1 MKRNKLKGLLKETFT
16 FHLWGLGGFFFF
28 LPLLGVGGSA
38 AAQNL
43 EDYLMIAA
51 ENNPGIQAAYAEFEA
66 ALQQAPQVKSLPD
79 PTLTVSAFGRMVET
93 RLGPQEARFSLMQM
107 FPWFGTLSAK
117 EDAATLMAEAR
128 FQAYLDA
135 RNELFYKVSEQFFKL
150 YELEK
155 QLQFQNDNVMIL
167 QNYKDLALAQVRS
180 GNGAM
185 ADVLQTDLVV
195 EETLTATEI
204 LELQKRPLQTQF
216 NVLLNRDKETAV
228 AIPDTL
234 EVIPGSSEFEPV
246 SFEEHPRI
254 VEVEKRLSAARS
266 QEEVARKEG
275 MPTVGLGID
284 YVIIGE
290 RMDMAVD
297 NNGQDAVMPML
308 SVSLPIFRK
317 KYKAAQKEAQF
328 MQESY
333 AHQKEEVEN
342 ALSSEYE
349 SVIFEIEKSQKMLK
363 LNRRQIENMDRI
375 LNLQLSSYRGEGSG
389 FEEVLRIRQELLRY
403 QLEIAGAEK
412 EYFTAIA
419 RKNYITGNSFEYENQ
434 E

>member
-1 MKRNKLKGLLKETFT
+1 MKLIHKIIRSLKDSFKFP
-16 FHLWGLGGFFFF
+16 LWGLGGFFFF
-28 LPLLGVGGSA
+28 LGMGGNIS
-38 AAQNL
+38 AQNL

-51 ENNPGIQAAYAEFEA
+51 ENNPGIKAAYAEFEA

-79 PTLTVSAFGRMVET
+79 PTLTLSAFGSMVET

-107 FPWFGTLSAK
+107 FPWFGTLSAR
-117 EDAATLMAEAR
+117 EDAATLLAEAR
-128 FQAYLDA
+128 FQAYLEA
-135 RNELFYKVSEQFFKL
+135 RNELFYKVSEQYFKL
-150 YELEK
+150 YEQEK
-155 QLQFQNDNVMIL
+155 QLQFQRDNVQIL

-185 ADVLQTDLVV
+185 ADVLQTDLIV
-195 EETLTATEI
+195 EEIRTTTEI
-204 LELQKRPLQTQF
+204 LELQKKPLQTQF
-216 NVLLNRDKETAV
+216 NFLLNREKEMPV
-228 AIPDTL
+228 VIPDTL
-234 EVIPGSSEFEPV
+234 AMIPGTSEFVPV
-246 SFEEHPRI
+246 SFENHPRI

-275 MPTVGLGID
+275 MPNVGLGID

-297 NNGQDAVMPML
+297 NSGQDAVMPML

-333 AHQKEEVEN
+333 AHRKEEVEN

-349 SVIFEIEKSQKMLK
+349 VVVFEMEKSRKMLQ
-363 LNRRQIENMDRI
+363 LFRRQIENTNRI
-375 LNLQLSSYRGEGSG
+375 LNLQLSSYRSAGAG

-412 EYFTAIA
+412 EYFTAVA
-419 RKNYITGNSFEYENQ
+419 RKNYITGKSFEYENQ

>member
-1 MKRNKLKGLLKETFT
+1 MCKVIKLIKFLFKFP
-16 FHLWGLGGFFFF
+16 LWGLGGFFFF
-28 LPLLGVGGSA
+28 LGMGGNVS
-38 AAQNL
+38 AQNL
-43 EDYLMIAA
+43 EDYLKIAA
-51 ENNPGIQAAYAEFEA
+51 ENNAGLQAAYAEFEA

-79 PTLTVSAFGRMVET
+79 PTLTVTAFGSMVET

-117 EDAATLMAEAR
+117 EDAATLMAEAK

-135 RNELFYKVSEQFFKL
+135 RNELFYKVSEQYFRL

-155 QLQFQNDNVMIL
+155 QLQFQKDNEKIL

-185 ADVLQTDLVV
+185 ADVLQTDLMV
-195 EETLTATEI
+195 EETRTTTEI
-204 LELQKRPLQTQF
+204 LELQKKPLQTLF
-216 NVLLNRDKETAV
+216 NMLLNREKEISV
-228 AIPDTL
+228 EIPDTL
-234 EVIPGSSEFEPV
+234 EVISSTLEHAPV
-246 SFEEHPRI
+246 SFEDHPRI
-254 VEVEKRLSAARS
+254 VEVEKRLSAAS
-266 QEEVARKEG
+266 FQEEVARKEG
-275 MPTVGLGID
+275 MPNVGLGID

-297 NNGQDAVMPML
+297 NSGQDALMPML

-317 KYKAAQKEAQF
+317 KYKAAQKEARF

-333 AHQKEEVEN
+333 AHRKEEVEN

-349 SVIFEIEKSQKMLK
+349 EVVFEIEKSRKMLQLYRK
-363 LNRRQIENMDRI
+363 QIENTNRI
-375 LNLQLSSYRGEGSG
+375 LNLQLSSYRSAGAG

-412 EYFTAIA
+412 EYFTAVA
-419 RKNYITGNSFEYENQ
+419 RKNYITGNF
-434 E
+434 